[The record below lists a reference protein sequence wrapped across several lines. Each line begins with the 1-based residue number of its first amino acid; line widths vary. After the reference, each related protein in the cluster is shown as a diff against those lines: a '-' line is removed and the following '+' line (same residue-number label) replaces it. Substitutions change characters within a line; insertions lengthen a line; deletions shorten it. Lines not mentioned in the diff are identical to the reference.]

1 MINNVLN
8 YKSSWVDFQS
18 ELEVNQS
25 KLRIRY
31 YILISISH
39 DFQSLLCSFGRD
51 TFVAAV
57 DDVCVGVLQLAQGR
71 GVIQRGGK
79 HLRITENKA
88 IKKR

>member
-1 MINNVLN
+1 MIKLN
-8 YKSSWVDFQS
+8 DKTD
-18 ELEVNQS
+18 
-25 KLRIRY
+25 
-31 YILISISH
+31 ISDSF
-39 DFQSLLCSFGRD
+39 FQSLLCSFGRD